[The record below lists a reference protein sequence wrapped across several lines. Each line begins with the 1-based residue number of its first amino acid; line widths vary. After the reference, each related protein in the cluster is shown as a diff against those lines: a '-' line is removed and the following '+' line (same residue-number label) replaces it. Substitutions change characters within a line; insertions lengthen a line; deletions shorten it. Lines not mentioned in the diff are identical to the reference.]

1 MEGVIVM
8 AIHVMDTQI
17 YGANFAAPEIREI
30 FDEKSVVESW
40 LMFEG
45 ILAEVQGELGIIPQ
59 DAAREIKTK
68 ATLEHVKIERIAQ
81 IYRKTKLASVATIR
95 ALTEVCQNGAGEY
108 IHYGSCTPELFENTL
123 AYRIGKAMEIFEKDL
138 LGIRSHLNHLADVH
152 RHTIMV
158 DRSNGQQ
165 ALPTTFGFV
174 AAIWSDAVSKHIER
188 FQDAKKRILMGSI
201 KGAVGNHASHYMLA
215 GETCLELEKKVL
227 ARLGLHPNRISFR
240 RHMER
245 LTEFMN
251 LLSLLAITFEKI
263 CDDII
268 VQQRNEIG
276 ELQEPFDAQGQIGSS
291 ALPQKRNPIQCGAI
305 IAWCKKIRSNA
316 SAFAETHM
324 RDAHDIIGFYV
335 EDLIIPE
342 TCVLTGAMLNTVT
355 YILRDL
361 MVRKE
366 AMERNVE
373 LSNGMIMAEA
383 LMLALSKKIGGKQAA
398 HAIVQ
403 KAVMEAFEKSIPF
416 KEYIV
421 EYPPIS
427 DHFSKEEVR
436 KLLNPKGYLGLSDV
450 CIEAVIRS

>member
-1 MEGVIVM
+1 M

-17 YGANFAAPEIREI
+17 YGADFAAPQIREI
-30 FDEKSVVESW
+30 FDERSVVESW

-59 DAAREIKTK
+59 DAAGEIKAK
-68 ATLEHVKIERIAQ
+68 ATLEHVRLERIAE

-95 ALTEVCQNGAGEY
+95 ALAEVCEHGAGEY
-108 IHYGSCTPELFENTL
+108 VHYGSCTPELFENTL
-123 AYRIGKAMEIFEKDL
+123 AYRIKKALEIFEKDL
-138 LGIRSHLNHLADVH
+138 CRIRSHLNHLADVH

-165 ALPTTFGFV
+165 ALPTTFGFI

-188 FQDAKKRILMGSI
+188 FQDAKKRVLMGSI
-201 KGAVGNHASHYMLA
+201 KGAVGNHASHYILA
-215 GETCLELEKKVL
+215 GENCLELEKRVL

-245 LTEFMN
+245 LTECMN
-251 LLSLLAITFEKI
+251 LLSLLAVTFEKI
-263 CDDII
+263 CEDMFA
-268 VQQRNEIG
+268 QQRNEIG
-276 ELQEPFDAQGQIGSS
+276 ELQEPFDAESQAGSS

-324 RDAHDIIGFYV
+324 RDAHDIIGFYM
-335 EDLIIPE
+335 EDLIVPE
-342 TCVLTGAMLNTVT
+342 TCILTGAMLNTVK

-361 MVRKE
+361 VVRKD
-366 AMERNVE
+366 AMRKNVE
-373 LSNGMIMAEA
+373 LSHGMIMAEA
-383 LMLALSKKIGGKQAA
+383 LMLALAKKTGGKQTA

-403 KAVMEAFEKSIPF
+403 KAVMEAFGKGIPF

-421 EYPPIS
+421 EYPPICN
-427 DHFSKEEVR
+427 HLSKEEVQN
-436 KLLNPKGYLGLSDV
+436 LLNPEGYLGLSDA
-450 CIEAVIRS
+450 CIEAVIRG